1 MKKALIVLAILI
13 GLTAIVFGLKSYIP
27 ELPERI
33 APYHNTG
40 TIAIALDGEALS
52 LNGTEISFLHES
64 GNHVET
70 TVLNDGVF
78 RFKKGIY
85 GMNAFTF
92 HLGGQEG
99 LPAIEIEFGHFN
111 TNWWHVLTYS
121 IDVKLETMGQQE
133 WNSHIRQE
141 IHYLDGTIERKET
154 DTVINSGQ
162 NKISVFP

>member
-1 MKKALIVLAILI
+1 MKKAIAAGLILI
-13 GLTAIVFGLKSYIP
+13 GLAVAILGLRGYLP
-27 ELPERI
+27 ELPQRI
-33 APYHNTG
+33 ARNHNAG
-40 TIAIALDGEALS
+40 TIAVKLDGEALN
-52 LNGTEISFLHES
+52 LDGTEISFLHES
-64 GNHVET
+64 GNHIET

-92 HLGGQEG
+92 HLEGQEG

-121 IDVKLETMGQQE
+121 IDVKLETKGQQE